1 MKSLNPN
8 QKQLIRN
15 QWEIFQLIAAGASRT
30 AALAAGEGGWQ

>member
-15 QWEIFQLIAAGASRT
+15 QWEIFQLIAAGAGGA
-30 AALAAGEGGWQ
+30 AALVAGEGG